1 MSKRIIAFLVTIAL
15 VMSMLPLAALA
26 EETAVTPEKVGEA
39 IEQAQSSAMDAA
51 VANAASGQVQTAA
64 DEVIAVANGKLAE
77 NKLDDAQSVV
87 EGANTDNAERAEA
100 AQEAAKDAADAADQ
114 AKEDQ
119 KVATEAKKDAQEAL
133 EEAKDADTKGEAVN
147 AAEKAE
153 EASEAAK
160 EAANDAIAQSA
171 VASQKAQDAK
181 AAYEAAEEAAKKA
194 DEEAKA
200 LLESGLINMKEAEKR
215 TAEAAQR
222 AQEKYDE
229 MVAAEKAAEEAAAVA
244 KAEADA
250 AKEALDTAAKK
261 LEQAIVDNTVN
272 VAEKTATAVVTG
284 AALAAS
290 KVAVDLAGKVVESY
304 EGDLTDLKGQ
314 VDELN
319 TAIDDAQK
327 AIDAAQAELEA
338 LDKDDAEYPKAVAAL
353 EAAQAAK
360 DQAQETKDKAQD
372 ILDAKKA
379 AEEAGTAQKMKDL
392 QAAVAA
398 GTATAEQKQEL
409 TKQVLGDKLSEN
421 QLGKIQFDETD
432 KNVFWIVDGEGNLV
446 LDENNKPQSY
456 EVKEVDG
463 VLQFHKREQKNKPVE
478 GTLPYAGEIYN
489 GDKNP
494 GKNTATTVYKATDEE
509 GNVYDVVIECVAT
522 KIPLTK
528 KYIYTYTYKV
538 DGSLLMNNNG
548 VFQTGTDLSGDKK
561 VYTLVDTSQ
570 KIFVTDEAA
579 LKTNSNTI
587 TDKWADAENAEANLA
602 EKEQA
607 LEDAKEKFNAAEKTY
622 NETKETLEGIKTS
635 NGEIK
640 VAKQE
645 EVDELN
651 KQISELDKKLNGDL
665 ADQLLR
671 GVIQIAIGEDPDVT
685 VTDVAARRLQLEV
698 KKAGVILGGKPLTP
712 EEEKELEKLQS
723 VNVDNI
729 TNSGKEMLNVIAGL
743 QDGVDL
749 EDVKNTI
756 NLLANSGVSAKTRE
770 AILKAVEKTLDA
782 VHEKAVEE
790 LNKAIEEAKKELA
803 ERGQAVDA
811 AEKEYADKELIFL
824 EAAAKE
830 KLAEQAVNNAANLK
844 DLAVKAQKDA
854 ETALEA
860 YKKLAENYETDN
872 SLVEAAE
879 KAYEDA
885 SKKANEA
892 LAAANAA
899 IKNAIAAAQ
908 AALEARKIA
917 NTFPEEDEYI
927 EPTYRNLG
935 LTIARY
941 AYSLVG
947 PLMPGFSENN
957 DAMTNAEFVRL
968 VYARFGIKLDLSS
981 TKPED
986 VAKNGLRIDNTMVK
1000 PGDLVCIHADNG
1012 MVGTF
1017 GIYYGQDIYVFF
1029 NETTREVELG
1039 DCAHISNGWF
1049 VVRVVQ

>member
-64 DEVIAVANGKLAE
+64 DEVIAVANEKLAE

-87 EGANTDNAERAEA
+87 EGANTDNAERAKA

-790 LNKAIEEAKKELA
+790 LNKAIEEAKKELS
-803 ERGQAVDA
+803 ERGQAVKA

-854 ETALEA
+854 EAALKA
-860 YKKLAENYETDN
+860 YEELAGSYETDK
-872 SLVEAAE
+872 SLVGAAR

-885 SKKANEA
+885 RKKADEA

-1039 DCAHISNGWF
+1039 NCAHISNGWF